1 MNIYVG
7 NLSWQMTD
15 EDLRTLFEQYGSVT
29 SAKIVKD
36 KVSGRSKGFGFVE
49 MPDDTE
55 AQNALSSLY
64 DSEVLGRKII
74 VNEAQPKPQ
83 KVAAAVA
90 ALRKEAS
97 AAAAETAAAV
107 AAATR
112 KVASTEAAA
121 VADTTGIIKIYY
133 ISLWLK
139 ILSFGRI
146 FLCPATP
153 DFGEKGPPTQA
164 TSISSSSGS

>member
-83 KVAAAVA
+83 NGGGGGGGFKK
-90 ALRKEAS
+90 R
-97 AAAAETAAAV
+97 
-107 AAATR
+107 
-112 KVASTEAAA
+112 
-121 VADTTGIIKIYY
+121 
-133 ISLWLK
+133 
-139 ILSFGRI
+139 SFG
-146 FLCPATP
+146 
-153 DFGEKGPPTQA
+153 GGGGGNSGGGGGGYKKG
-164 TSISSSSGS
+164 GFNRGGGGGGYNRDY

>member
-1 MNIYVG
+1 
-7 NLSWQMTD
+7 MTD

-90 ALRKEAS
+90 DLREKLRRRR
-97 AAAAETAAAV
+97 
-107 AAATR
+107 R
-112 KVASTEAAA
+112 KRRRRWWWLQERWLQQRRRRRRLQQ
-121 VADTTGIIKIYY
+121 GLLKFIIYLFVLKS
-133 ISLWLK
+133 SL
-139 ILSFGRI
+139 SGRFFCARQRRI
-146 FLCPATP
+146 
-153 DFGEKGPPTQA
+153 FGEKGPPTQA
-164 TSISSSSGS
+164 TSISSSSGG

>member
-64 DSEVLGRKII
+64 ESEVLGRKII

-83 KVAAAVA
+83 GSGGGGGGFKK
-90 ALRKEAS
+90 R
-97 AAAAETAAAV
+97 
-107 AAATR
+107 
-112 KVASTEAAA
+112 
-121 VADTTGIIKIYY
+121 
-133 ISLWLK
+133 
-139 ILSFGRI
+139 SFSG
-146 FLCPATP
+146 
-153 DFGEKGPPTQA
+153 GGNSGGGGYKKG
-164 TSISSSSGS
+164 GYNRGGGGGYNRDY